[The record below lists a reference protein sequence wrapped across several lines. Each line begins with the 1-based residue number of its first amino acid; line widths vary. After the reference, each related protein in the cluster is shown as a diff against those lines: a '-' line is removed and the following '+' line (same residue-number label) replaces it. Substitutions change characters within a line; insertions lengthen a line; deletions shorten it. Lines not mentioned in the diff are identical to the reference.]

1 MTYSFSLSLNELQRK
16 LLSQLFIDLAKVHF
30 TVGVGTP
37 LILAADIW
45 VRLTYF
51 LLAAIVG
58 VIYTFLSLKLMEI
71 K

>member
-1 MTYSFSLSLNELQRK
+1 MTYSFSLSLNPSQRK
-16 LLSQLFIDLAKVHF
+16 LLSNLLIDLAKVHF
-30 TVGVGTP
+30 TIGVGTP
-37 LILAADIW
+37 IIISADIW